1 MTRRTIGRTVMIV
14 AGLVSAAIS
23 EAHGDQKVLE
33 AKLGRLADKFGEDTV
48 QDAYVRSMHAG
59 RTRWRQAAFEEEAV
73 KKVSTR
79 RLERGEVIDLDSELR
94 SQVEVDK
101 VLLRA
106 RAELVISKE
115 KSLERRRK
123 LIALFKKVYGE
134 EPDIFPAIK
143 GRVS

>member
-1 MTRRTIGRTVMIV
+1 MIV

-48 QDAYVRSMHAG
+48 QDAYIRSRHVG
-59 RTRWRQAAFEEEAV
+59 RTKWVQVAFEEEAV
-73 KKVSTR
+73 KKVSAGK
-79 RLERGEVIDLDSELR
+79 LERSEMLNRGSGSR
-94 SQVEVDK
+94 SRVDK

-106 RAELVISKE
+106 RAEQVISQE